1 MARLYTGTYGSGTT
15 AENALNTALLQYPE
29 IARTLI
35 SQYPRYSATYLLERT
50 GRFAKE
56 KVLGDNSFEWKV
68 MGRYNTPSYSNG
80 WASTDGVTFVGYTSA
95 GGAAAVTAGNYDNM
109 DADGDIF
116 YLSFDGEG
124 IYTTAG
130 FANASFLNKFDM
142 VRFQSGATAIVVEDP
157 VTDVARAAAN
167 GGLVTTAASA
177 VVKFEM
183 VDGTANP
190 LLTNDIAAGA
200 IIASIGSAFPNGSDG
215 ADVGE
220 NYVYPSTHVNYLTTM
235 RKKCSVTGKDL
246 TDVTWIENNGS
257 RLWYFSSN

>member
-109 DADGDIF
+109 DADGDKF
-116 YLSFDGEG
+116 YFSFDGD
-124 IYTTAG
+124 
-130 FANASFLNKFDM
+130 LNYYRKQNITLIFFNNFNIFFFYKF
-142 VRFQSGATAIVVEDP
+142 
-157 VTDVARAAAN
+157 
-167 GGLVTTAASA
+167 
-177 VVKFEM
+177 
-183 VDGTANP
+183 
-190 LLTNDIAAGA
+190 
-200 IIASIGSAFPNGSDG
+200 
-215 ADVGE
+215 
-220 NYVYPSTHVNYLTTM
+220 
-235 RKKCSVTGKDL
+235 
-246 TDVTWIENNGS
+246 
-257 RLWYFSSN
+257 